1 MTHQWTK
8 SVRALI
14 YVRPKG
20 LITEGVICITG
31 GGIHSFISVDLENQG
46 HVKIVQ

>member
-1 MTHQWTK
+1 MTQRWIK

-31 GGIHSFISVDLENQG
+31 GNTTFISVDLENQG